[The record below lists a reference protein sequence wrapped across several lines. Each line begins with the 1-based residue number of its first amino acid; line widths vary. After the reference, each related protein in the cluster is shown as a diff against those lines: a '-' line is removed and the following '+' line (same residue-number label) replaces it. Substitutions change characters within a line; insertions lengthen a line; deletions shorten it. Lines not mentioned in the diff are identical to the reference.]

1 MFLHWGGPELLG
13 GNLLSAPN
21 AVTWAAGRLDV
32 FGVDGDTTELLH
44 WWWDN
49 GWGGPE
55 ALGGRLGHGPSAV
68 SWAPGRLDVFGTN
81 GNTTELL
88 HWWWDNTGGATATN
102 GWGGPEALGG
112 KLSSGPRAVSWASGR
127 LDVFGADAFTSG
139 LLHWWG
145 PF

>member
-55 ALGGRLGHGPSAV
+55 ALGG
-68 SWAPGRLDVFGTN
+68 
-81 GNTTELL
+81 
-88 HWWWDNTGGATATN
+88 
-102 GWGGPEALGG
+102 
-112 KLSSGPRAVSWASGR
+112 KLSSSPRAVSWASGR